1 MSEGQAGQKYPRW
14 AVGISVFIGVFV
26 VATVTLGLFISNQ
39 HYDLVTANYYEKDLE
54 FQNEIEARQRT
65 NALPEAPRLE
75 LDRTAKVC
83 NLIFPVRPDYAAISG
98 ELSMY
103 RISDAAHDLR
113 HAIALDAAGRQY
125 ISVSGLR
132 SGQWIF
138 KLRWQEAGL
147 DYFLE
152 ERMYLD

>member
-1 MSEGQAGQKYPRW
+1 MKTRQAGQKYPRW
-14 AVGISVFIGVFV
+14 AVGISVFIGFFV
-26 VATVTLGLFISNQ
+26 VATVTLVLFISNQ
-39 HYDLVTANYYEKDLE
+39 HYDLVTTNYYEKDLAY
-54 FQNEIEARQRT
+54 QKEIEARQRT
-65 NALPEAPRLE
+65 NALPEKPRLE

-83 NLIFPVRPDYAAISG
+83 NLIFPGRADYATITG

-113 HAIALDAAGRQY
+113 HPIALDAAGRQY
-125 ISVSGLR
+125 ISVSGLQP
-132 SGQWIF
+132 GQWIF
-138 KLRWQEAGL
+138 KLRWKEGGL